1 MFNPLTFHCILF
13 SFILQA
19 LGKLAIKFPILTP
32 TMVSSLRDFLVSPSP
47 ILSKLN
53 KYAYPDGSNI
63 RITVT
68 DESHGSQKKEPKAKL
83 IKALHNVRDC
93 AIMNICR

>member
-1 MFNPLTFHCILF
+1 MFPYFGKLSMPCL
-13 SFILQA
+13 LQA
-19 LGKLAIKFPILTP
+19 LGKLAIKFPVLTP

-53 KYAYPDGSNI
+53 KYAYPDGVGNI

-68 DESHGSQKKEPKAKL
+68 DETRGSQKKEPKEKL
-83 IKALHNVRDC
+83 IKALNNVRDC